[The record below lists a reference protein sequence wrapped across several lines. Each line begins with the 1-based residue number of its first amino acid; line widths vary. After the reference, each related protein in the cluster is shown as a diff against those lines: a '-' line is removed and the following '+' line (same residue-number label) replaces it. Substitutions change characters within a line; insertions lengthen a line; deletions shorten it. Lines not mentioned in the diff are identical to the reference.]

1 MRHMS
6 KRRPS
11 KRRPGFYRRISRY
24 RWDGPMSA
32 DAAWLDERGTPYYVS
47 NGGEAYSL
55 LRVPHK
61 DWAWIASMDGRI
73 QTIKAMRN

>member
-1 MRHMS
+1 
-6 KRRPS
+6 
-11 KRRPGFYRRISRY
+11 
-24 RWDGPMSA
+24 MSA